1 MALLRELNRAGT
13 SLLLVS
19 HDMDLV
25 TVATRIHVLCFGEII
40 ASGPLDHIQADAR
53 VREAYL
59 GV

>member
-1 MALLRELNRAGT
+1 
-13 SLLLVS
+13 VS

-25 TVATRIHVLCFGEII
+25 KVASVIHVLCFGEII
-40 ASGPLDHIQADAR
+40 ASGPFAQVQADAR